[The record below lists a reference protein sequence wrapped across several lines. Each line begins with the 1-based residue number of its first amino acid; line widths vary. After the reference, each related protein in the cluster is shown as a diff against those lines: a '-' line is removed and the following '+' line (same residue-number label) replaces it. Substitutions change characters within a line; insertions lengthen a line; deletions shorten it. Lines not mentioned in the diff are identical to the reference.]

1 MRHEIASE
9 SRRHYAAFA
18 LFNQAMAD
26 HLGLHATDV
35 QCLSL
40 LALEAEP
47 QTVGQIAQ
55 LTGLTS
61 GSATRLVDRL
71 ERAGLARRWPDPTDG
86 RRARVKLTDSVEGEV
101 ANAWDEPGEAFA
113 AVLTGYGEAELRLI
127 RDYLQ
132 RAAQVGRTQ
141 ADRLRNSPDL
151 WG

>member
-1 MRHEIASE
+1 MRAEVAAE

-26 HLGLHATDV
+26 HLGLHATDL

-40 LALEAEP
+40 LALEPEP
-47 QTVGQIAQ
+47 QTVGQIAE

-71 ERAGLARRWPDPTDG
+71 ERADLARRRRDPSDG
-86 RRARVKLTDSVEGEV
+86 RRTRVELTDRVASEV
-101 ANAWDEPGEAFA
+101 ANAWDKPGEAFA
-113 AVLTGYGEAELRLI
+113 AILARYRADDLRII

-132 RAAQVGRTQ
+132 RTAEVGRTQ
-141 ADRLRNSPDL
+141 ADRLRSPHHSS
-151 WG
+151 